1 MSETGQIAKFKQ
13 QWQDMDPKF
22 KWAMGAA
29 VVGCVVIMMGK
40 AKEREQYRLEDQ
52 ARKTAVAQQVGAR
65 NGQSLPNSANNFSA
79 LPTTNRN
86 QGLEDLLASLDK
98 ARSDAKDA
106 QERSK
111 NLDEQLRRVNERLS
125 QMETRGS
132 ASAPGPA
139 PAYGAAAASGG
150 AGSNAGG
157 SGAAYENLPP
167 PVDFGQPGANAGAN
181 AGSKTGDKSPFSDA
195 GFSPDAQAV
204 QAKPT
209 AMRVWAAEAVP
220 VSSKR
225 KESAAPMLTVP
236 INSALESVML
246 TGINAR
252 SNSAGGGASGT
263 ILSANNVGAPFVS
276 RLKGNAILP
285 NGWKISDFNDCFIS
299 GTGIAILSSER
310 ANVIANVMSCID
322 KRGNVY
328 EAPIKAYGVDLD
340 GIQGISGRVVTKQG
354 SLLAKTALA
363 GIASGLGNAFTPTA
377 LPSYNQNAQSGDRQ
391 GIQYPNPNLIAG
403 SALGGGVS
411 EAGRALS
418 KFYLDYAKEM
428 FPVIE
433 VNAGTRITW
442 ILQESV
448 ELNQMKKAD

>member
-29 VVGCVVIMMGK
+29 IVGCVVLMMVK
-40 AKEREQYRLEDQ
+40 SREREQYRLEDQ

-65 NGQSLPNSANNFSA
+65 NGQALPNSANNFSA
-79 LPTTNRN
+79 LPTTSRN

-98 ARSDAKDA
+98 ARSDAKEA
-106 QERSK
+106 QEHSK
-111 NLDEQLRRVNERLS
+111 NLDEQLRRVNDRLA

-132 ASAPGPA
+132 ASASVAAHGYSAAA
-139 PAYGAAAASGG
+139 PAGG
-150 AGSNAGG
+150 APGGYAGG
-157 SGAAYENLPP
+157 GGAAYENLPP
-167 PVDFGQPGANAGAN
+167 PVDFGQPGTTAAGK
-181 AGSKTGDKSPFSDA
+181 SGDKSPFSDA
-195 GFSPDAQAV
+195 AFTPEAAPA

-209 AMRVWAAEAVP
+209 AMHVWPSEAVP
-220 VSSKR
+220 ASTKR
-225 KESAAPMLTVP
+225 KESAAPLLTVP

-340 GIQGISGRVVTKQG
+340 GIQGISGRMVTKQG